1 MNGEGRKPSK
11 VTPVLSGTR
20 TWSSGNIKFTVLTVE
35 GHPQNNYITFQK
47 NLIGKPKNVGVQRFI
62 MNLGDWTNLKHLIEV
77 DLSEKH
83 QWVLQNSGIT
93 VIHGDKTNE
102 LARLVQENP
111 ELIDKILEAPNLK
124 SLSSASFEYLNRLA
138 MKVFKVQRKNVDLVL
153 KNLARAS
160 PQEFVQF
167 ASLLTDLRLGQVATL
182 ANLVK
187 QKLEIIALF
196 EKLTT
201 EETTREKEIHKL
213 IEQNPWIANKSYE
226 ILASD
231 KQLADFL
238 SKNVKDDPELK
249 TRPDLIAK
257 RVPYQEEIVLIEL
270 KRPEVKLQARNI
282 GQILEYRDLI
292 RQYRPGTKSID
303 CFLFGYQKQ
312 HSSLESK
319 DVTIRTFSELSTSL
333 RDEYQAYLRVL
344 EENADAGESLE
355 DAAPEIEPE
364 DEDIQ
369 F

>member
-1 MNGEGRKPSK
+1 
-11 VTPVLSGTR
+11 
-20 TWSSGNIKFTVLTVE
+20 
-35 GHPQNNYITFQK
+35 
-47 NLIGKPKNVGVQRFI
+47 

-213 IEQNPWIANKSYE
+213 IEQNPWIA
-226 ILASD
+226 
-231 KQLADFL
+231 
-238 SKNVKDDPELK
+238 
-249 TRPDLIAK
+249 K
-257 RVPYQEEIVLIEL
+257 RAMKFWP
-270 KRPEVKLQARNI
+270 ATNNW
-282 GQILEYRDLI
+282 
-292 RQYRPGTKSID
+292 
-303 CFLFGYQKQ
+303 
-312 HSSLESK
+312 
-319 DVTIRTFSELSTSL
+319 RTFS
-333 RDEYQAYLRVL
+333 RKM
-344 EENADAGESLE
+344 
-355 DAAPEIEPE
+355 
-364 DEDIQ
+364 
-369 F
+369 